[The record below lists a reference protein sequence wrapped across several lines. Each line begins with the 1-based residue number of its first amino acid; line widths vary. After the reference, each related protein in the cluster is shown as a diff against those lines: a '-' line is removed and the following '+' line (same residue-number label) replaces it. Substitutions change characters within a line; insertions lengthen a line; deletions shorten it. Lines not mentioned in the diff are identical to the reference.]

1 MRVVTV
7 NRGANDSSGRIR
19 NEASL
24 QANKIDSVM
33 LCIGQLSVE
42 IWPSCHYA
50 ALNFSLWAA
59 HSEGAVLS
67 SHTQSQKAALVD
79 ALAPLVNIRTQI
91 TFDLKAI
98 GGNYRETGTR

>member
-42 IWPSCHYA
+42 IWPSCHYMPRSIS
-50 ALNFSLWAA
+50 FSTQRT
-59 HSEGAVLS
+59 EPRQGAVLLS
-67 SHTQSQKAALVD
+67 
-79 ALAPLVNIRTQI
+79 
-91 TFDLKAI
+91 
-98 GGNYRETGTR
+98 

>member
-50 ALNFSLWAA
+50 ALNFFLRSAQ
-59 HSEGAVLS
+59 SREGAVLLS
-67 SHTQSQKAALVD
+67 
-79 ALAPLVNIRTQI
+79 
-91 TFDLKAI
+91 
-98 GGNYRETGTR
+98 